1 MDKDDLREERVTFV
15 DSQQIL
21 DNKLDEQK
29 VE

>member
-1 MDKDDLREERVTFV
+1 MEKDDLREERVTFV